1 MKGLLERKLWKLLSD
16 NISKPVNKVLETQE
30 EGISS

>member
-1 MKGLLERKLWKLLSD
+1 MKGLLEKLCKLLSG